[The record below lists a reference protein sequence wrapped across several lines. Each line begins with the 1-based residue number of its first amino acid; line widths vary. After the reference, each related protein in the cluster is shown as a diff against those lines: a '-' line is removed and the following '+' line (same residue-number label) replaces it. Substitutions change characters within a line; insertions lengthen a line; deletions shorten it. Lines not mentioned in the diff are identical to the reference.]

1 MEVGKRIYQLRVER
15 NISGNALARRAGI
28 SQSTISAVE
37 NGMKSPTVYTLS
49 KICRALDV
57 TLAEFF
63 SGETKPVPLRH
74 ETLFKGILSLTPN
87 QQETMINLV
96 KIMNERRGY
105 RVRRVESD
113 AAVEESVAEDNKE

>member
-63 SGETKPVPLRH
+63 SGESKPVPLRH
-74 ETLFKGILSLTPN
+74 ESLFKGILSLTPN
-87 QQETMINLV
+87 QQEILINLV
-96 KIMNERRGY
+96 KVMNERRGY
-105 RVRRVESD
+105 RVRRTD
-113 AAVEESVAEDNKE
+113 AEATAEEQASEGKE